1 MKTTRTKDIIGFFI
15 GLGILLL
22 LNVIS
27 SVAFKRFDLTTE
39 NRYSIS
45 EPTKQL
51 IESLENDVYITVYLE
66 GDFPASFKRLRNE
79 TKEMLDEFQAYSN
92 GKVDFE
98 FINPSSAVN
107 KEEREETYR
116 NLYKK
121 GLRPTDLNIK
131 DEDGVSQ
138 KIVWPGAIISYGE
151 VQIAVQLL
159 KSQFGGQPE
168 LILNQSIE
176 SLEYEL
182 AFGIKKASTPVVQ
195 SIAFVEGHGE
205 LNKYETAD
213 IMGSLREYYNV
224 ERIAINGNVN
234 SLQERIYT
242 NKDSTNA
249 IVQKRFDAIVIAA
262 PDSSFNEKD
271 KFIIDQ
277 YLMYGG
283 KVIWLIDQ
291 VFADMD
297 SLNSQYN
304 NNTVLATSKNLNLD
318 DQLFNYGVR
327 FNKDLVMDL
336 RSAPIPVIN
345 GQYGN
350 QVKTKLFPWPY
361 FPFLFSKNDHP
372 INKNLDVV
380 KAEFMGSIDLVGK
393 SDLKKTVL
401 LSTSET
407 TKIVK
412 SPTRVSLNML
422 SFEPPVEQ
430 YNKKD
435 IPLAVLVEGEFE
447 SVFKN
452 RLTPNITQSKQIK
465 FKEKSDSTQQLFIS
479 DGDLIKNEFDE
490 ASNQFFALGFDKYTK
505 QVYGNKSFFINAINY
520 MVDESGLI
528 LSNNKSFKIRLLNT
542 QKIKEDRIQIQIIT
556 TLVPILLTILI
567 GLIVHAIR
575 KKKYTRN

>member
-1 MKTTRTKDIIGFFI
+1 MKKTRTKDIIGFFI
-15 GLGILLL
+15 GISILLL
-22 LNVIS
+22 LNIIS

-39 NRYSIS
+39 SRYSIS
-45 EPTKQL
+45 DPTKQL
-51 IESLENDVYITVYLE
+51 IQSLENDIYITVYLE

-98 FINPSSAVN
+98 FVNPSAAVD
-107 KEEREETYR
+107 KKEREETYR

-131 DEDGVSQ
+131 GEDGVSQ

-182 AFGIKKASTPVVQ
+182 AFGIKKASTPSIQ

-224 ERIAINGNVN
+224 ERVAINGNVN

-242 NKDSTNA
+242 SQDSTNA

-277 YLMYGG
+277 YIMYGG

-297 SLNSQYN
+297 SLDAQYN
-304 NNTVLATSKNLNLD
+304 NNTILATSKNLNLD

-336 RSAPIPVIN
+336 RSAPIPVVN

-361 FPFLFSKNDHP
+361 FPFLFSSNDHP

-380 KAEFMGSIDLVGK
+380 KGEFMGSIDLVGN

-422 SFEPPVEQ
+422 SFEPPVQQ
-430 YNKKD
+430 YNKKK
-435 IPLAVLVEGEFE
+435 IPVALLVEGNFE
-447 SVFKN
+447 SVYKN
-452 RLTPNITQSKQIK
+452 RLTPNITRSKQIK

-490 ASNQFFALGFDKYTK
+490 ESNQFFALGFDKYTK
-505 QVYGNKSFFINAINY
+505 QVYGNKSFFLNALNY

-528 LSNNKSFKIRLLNT
+528 LSNNKSFKIRLLDT
-542 QKIKEDRIQIQIIT
+542 QAIKEHRTRIQLIT
-556 TLVPILLTILI
+556 TLAPILLTILI
-567 GLIVHAIR
+567 GLILQTIR

>member
-1 MKTTRTKDIIGFFI
+1 MKKTRTKDIIGFFI

-22 LNVIS
+22 LNMIS

-51 IESLENDVYITVYLE
+51 IENLENDVYITVYLE

-98 FINPSSAVN
+98 FINPSSAVD

-336 RSAPIPVIN
+336 RSAPIPVVN

>member
-1 MKTTRTKDIIGFFI
+1 MKKTRTKDIIGFFI
-15 GLGILLL
+15 GLGILFL
-22 LNVIS
+22 LNMIS
-27 SVAFKRFDLTTE
+27 SVVFKRFDLTTDH
-39 NRYSIS
+39 RYSIS

-79 TKEMLDEFQAYSN
+79 TREMLDEFQAYSN
-92 GKVDFE
+92 GKIDFK
-98 FINPSSAVN
+98 FINPSAAIDKN
-107 KEEREETYR
+107 ERDETYQ

-131 DEDGVSQ
+131 GEDGVSQ

-151 VQIAVQLL
+151 IEIAVQLL

-182 AFGIKKASTPVVQ
+182 AFGIKKASTPNVH
-195 SIAFVEGHGE
+195 SIAFIEGHGE

-224 ERIAINGNVN
+224 ERVVINGNVN
-234 SLQERIYT
+234 SLQERLYT
-242 NKDSTNA
+242 NLDSTNA
-249 IVQKRFDAIVIAA
+249 VLQKRFDAIVIAA
-262 PDSSFNEKD
+262 PDSSFTEKD

-297 SLNSQYN
+297 SLNSNYN
-304 NNTVLATSKNLNLD
+304 NNTILATSKNLNLD
-318 DQLFNYGVR
+318 DQLFKYGVR

-336 RSAPIPVIN
+336 RSAPIPVVN

-380 KAEFMGSIDLVGK
+380 KAEFMSSIDLVGK
-393 SDLKKTVL
+393 SNLTKTVL
-401 LSTSET
+401 LSTSAT

-422 SFEPPVEQ
+422 SFDPPVQQ

-452 RLTPNITQSKQIK
+452 RLTPNILESKQIK

-479 DGDLIKNEFDE
+479 DGDLIKNEFNQE
-490 ASNQFFALGFDKYTK
+490 SNQFFALGFDKYTK
-505 QVYGNKSFFINAINY
+505 QIYGNKAFFTNAINY

-528 LSNNKSFKIRLLNT
+528 LSNNKSFKIRLLNA
-542 QKIKEDRIQIQIIT
+542 QKIKEDRVQIQLIT
-556 TLVPILLTILI
+556 TLIPILLTVLF
-567 GLIVHAIR
+567 GLILHTIR
-575 KKKYTRN
+575 KRRYTRN

>member
-1 MKTTRTKDIIGFFI
+1 MGKTRTKDIIGFFI

-22 LNVIS
+22 VNVIS
-27 SVAFKRFDLTTE
+27 SVVFKRFDLTTE

-51 IESLENDVYITVYLE
+51 IESLESDVYITVYLE

-79 TKEMLDEFQAYSN
+79 TREMLGEFQAYSN

-98 FINPSSAVN
+98 FINPSAAADK
-107 KEEREETYR
+107 KERDDTYR
-116 NLYKK
+116 NLYKQ

-131 DEDGVSQ
+131 GEDGVSQ
-138 KIVWPGAIISYGE
+138 KIVWPGAIVSYGD
-151 VQIAVQLL
+151 VKIAVQLL

-195 SIAFVEGHGE
+195 SIAFIEGHGE

-224 ERIAINGNVN
+224 ERVALNGNVN
-234 SLQERIYT
+234 SLQERVYT
-242 NKDSTNA
+242 DKDSTNA
-249 IVQKRFDAIVIAA
+249 VVLKRFDAIVIAK

-283 KVIWLIDQ
+283 KIIWLIDQ

-297 SLNSQYN
+297 SLNSEYN
-304 NNTVLATSKNLNLD
+304 NNTILATSKNLNLD

-336 RSAPIPVIN
+336 RSAPIPVVN
-345 GQYGN
+345 GTYGN
-350 QVKTKLFPWPY
+350 QVKTELFPWPY
-361 FPFLFSKNDHP
+361 FPFLSSDNNHP

-380 KAEFMGSIDLVGK
+380 KAEFMSSIDLVGK

-412 SPTRVSLNML
+412 APTRVSLNML
-422 SFEPPVEQ
+422 SFEPPIQQ
-430 YNKKD
+430 YNKKN

-447 SVFKN
+447 SVYKN
-452 RLTPNITQSKQIK
+452 RLTPNITESKQIK

-479 DGDLIKNEFDE
+479 DGDLIKNRFDE
-490 ASNQFFALGFDKYTK
+490 KSNQFFALGFDKYTK
-505 QVYGNKSFFINAINY
+505 QIYGNKAFFINAINY

-542 QKIKEDRIQIQIIT
+542 QKIKEDRIQIQLIT
-556 TLVPILLTILI
+556 TLVPILLTVLI
-567 GLIVHAIR
+567 GLILHAIR

>member
-1 MKTTRTKDIIGFFI
+1 MGKTRTKDIIGFFI

-22 LNVIS
+22 VNVIS
-27 SVAFKRFDLTTE
+27 SVVFKRFDLTTE

-51 IESLENDVYITVYLE
+51 IESLESDVYITVYLE

-79 TKEMLDEFQAYSN
+79 TREMLGEFQAYSN

-98 FINPSSAVN
+98 FINPSAAADK
-107 KEEREETYR
+107 KERDDTYR
-116 NLYKK
+116 NLYKQ

-131 DEDGVSQ
+131 GEDGVSQ
-138 KIVWPGAIISYGE
+138 KIVWPGAIVSYGD
-151 VQIAVQLL
+151 VKIAVQLL

-195 SIAFVEGHGE
+195 NIAFIEGHGE

-224 ERIAINGNVN
+224 ERVALNGNVN
-234 SLQERIYT
+234 SLQERVYT
-242 NKDSTNA
+242 DKDSTNA
-249 IVQKRFDAIVIAA
+249 VVLKRFDAIVIAK

-283 KVIWLIDQ
+283 KIIWLIDQ

-297 SLNSQYN
+297 SLNSEYN
-304 NNTVLATSKNLNLD
+304 NNTILATSKNLNLD

-336 RSAPIPVIN
+336 RSAPIPVVN
-345 GQYGN
+345 GTYGN
-350 QVKTKLFPWPY
+350 QVKTELFPWPY
-361 FPFLFSKNDHP
+361 FPFLSSDNNHP

-380 KAEFMGSIDLVGK
+380 KAEFMSSIDLVGK

-412 SPTRVSLNML
+412 APTRVSLNML
-422 SFEPPVEQ
+422 SFEPPIQQ
-430 YNKKD
+430 YNKKNV
-435 IPLAVLVEGEFE
+435 PLAVLVEGEFE
-447 SVFKN
+447 SVYKN
-452 RLTPNITQSKQIK
+452 RLTPNITESKQIK

-479 DGDLIKNEFDE
+479 DGDLIKNRFDE
-490 ASNQFFALGFDKYTK
+490 KSNQFFALGFDKYTK
-505 QVYGNKSFFINAINY
+505 QIYGNKAFFINAINY

-542 QKIKEDRIQIQIIT
+542 QKIKEDRIQIQLIT
-556 TLVPILLTILI
+556 TLVPILLTVLI
-567 GLIVHAIR
+567 GLILHAIR
-575 KKKYTRN
+575 KKKYTKN

>member
-1 MKTTRTKDIIGFFI
+1 MKGTRTKDIIGFLI
-15 GLGILLL
+15 GLGILFL
-22 LNVIS
+22 LNIIS
-27 SVAFKRFDLTTE
+27 SVVFKRFDLTTE
-39 NRYSIS
+39 QRYSIS
-45 EPTKQL
+45 DPTKQL

-79 TKEMLDEFQAYSN
+79 TKEMLDEFQAYSD
-92 GKVDFE
+92 GKIDFE
-98 FINPSSAVN
+98 FINPSAAVDKN
-107 KEEREETYR
+107 ERDETYK

-151 VQIAVQLL
+151 VEIAVQLL

-182 AFGIKKASTPVVQ
+182 AFGIKKASTPTVQ
-195 SIAFVEGHGE
+195 SIAFIEGHGE

-224 ERIAINGNVN
+224 ERVAINGNVN
-234 SLQERIYT
+234 SLQERLYT
-242 NKDSTNA
+242 NQDSTNA
-249 IVQKRFDAIVIAA
+249 VLQKRYDVIVIAA
-262 PDSSFNEKD
+262 PDSSFNERD

-283 KVIWLIDQ
+283 KIVWLIDQ

-297 SLNSQYN
+297 SLNSKYN
-304 NNTVLATSKNLNLD
+304 NNTILATSKTLNLD
-318 DQLFNYGVR
+318 DQLFKYGVR

-336 RSAPIPVIN
+336 RSAPIPVVN

-380 KAEFMGSIDLVGK
+380 KAEFMGSLDLVGK
-393 SDLKKTVL
+393 SKLKKTVL

-422 SFEPPVEQ
+422 SFEPPIQQ

-447 SVFKN
+447 SVYKN
-452 RLTPNITQSKQIK
+452 RLTPNITKSTQIK

-490 ASNQFFALGFDKYTK
+490 AKNQFFALGFDKYTK
-505 QVYGNKSFFINAINY
+505 QTYGNKAFFINAINY

-542 QKIKEDRIQIQIIT
+542 QKIKEDRVQIQLIT
-556 TLVPILLTILI
+556 TLIPILLTVLF
-567 GLIVHAIR
+567 GLILHSIR
-575 KKKYTRN
+575 KRRYTRN

>member
-1 MKTTRTKDIIGFFI
+1 MKKTRTEDIIGFFI
-15 GLGILLL
+15 GVGILFL
-22 LNVIS
+22 LNILS
-27 SVAFKRFDLTTE
+27 SVVFKRFDLTTE

-51 IESLENDVYITVYLE
+51 IESLENDMYITVYLE

-79 TKEMLDEFQAYSN
+79 TRELLDEFKAYSN
-92 GKVDFE
+92 GKIDFE
-98 FINPSSAVN
+98 FINPSAAVD
-107 KEEREETYR
+107 KDERDETYR

-138 KIVWPGAIISYGE
+138 KIVWPGAIVSYGE
-151 VQIAVQLL
+151 IEIAVQLL

-182 AFGIKKASTPVVQ
+182 AFGIKKSSTPTVN
-195 SIAFVEGHGE
+195 SIAFIEGHGE

-224 ERIAINGNVN
+224 ERVAINGNVN
-234 SLQERIYT
+234 SLQERLYT
-242 NKDSTNA
+242 TKDSTNA
-249 IVQKRFDAIVIAA
+249 VLQNRFDAIVIAA
-262 PDSSFNEKD
+262 PDSSFDERD

-277 YLMYGG
+277 YIMYGG
-283 KVIWLIDQ
+283 KAIWLIDQ

-297 SLNSQYN
+297 SLNAKYN
-304 NNTVLATSKNLNLD
+304 TNTILATSKNLNLD
-318 DQLFNYGVR
+318 DQLYKYGIR

-336 RSAPIPVIN
+336 RSAPIPVVD
-345 GQYGN
+345 GKYGN
-350 QVKTKLFPWPY
+350 QVKTKLYPWPY

-380 KAEFMGSIDLVGK
+380 KAEFMSSLDLVGK
-393 SDLKKTVL
+393 SNLKKTVL

-422 SFEPPVEQ
+422 GFEPPVEQ

-447 SVFKN
+447 SIYAN
-452 RLTPNITQSKQIK
+452 RLTPNISKSRQIK
-465 FKEKSDSTQQLFIS
+465 FKEISDSTQQLFIS
-479 DGDLIKNEFDE
+479 DGGLIKNEFNE

-505 QVYGNKSFFINAINY
+505 QVYGNKSFFLNAVNY

-528 LSNNKSFKIRLLNT
+528 LSNNKSFKIRLLDA
-542 QKIKEDRIQIQIIT
+542 QVIKQNRISIQLIT
-556 TLVPILLTILI
+556 TLVPVLLTILI
-567 GLIVHAIR
+567 GLILHTIR
-575 KKKYTRN
+575 KRKYTRH